1 LFFRRD
7 RNPGT
12 VGEILVGRTVGKL
25 KHKERKNHM
34 MTRRQALKSSALAG
48 AVCAAAALN
57 RTAIAQP
64 PPPRPGE
71 RPPAGR
77 PGALPPDKAPPG
89 APPPGKGPFTLPPLP
104 YAFDALEPYIDAQ
117 TMQIHYEKHHAAYV
131 NNLNKNVAEFPELH
145 RRSTEELLRD
155 LHTLPEKV
163 RLAVRNF
170 GGGHYN
176 HALFWESLRKGAGEP
191 KGELA
196 RAIQASFGGFGN
208 FKQQLTD
215 AATTLFG
222 SGWAWLVMDGKTLKI
237 DATSNQDN
245 PLSRGLFPVMGIDV
259 WEHAYYLK
267 YQNRRPEYVEA
278 FFNVIN
284 WDHLSGRFAKQMGSA
299 R

>member
-1 LFFRRD
+1 
-7 RNPGT
+7 
-12 VGEILVGRTVGKL
+12 
-25 KHKERKNHM
+25 M
-34 MTRRQALKSSALAG
+34 
-48 AVCAAAALN
+48 
-57 RTAIAQP
+57 
-64 PPPRPGE
+64 
-71 RPPAGR
+71 
-77 PGALPPDKAPPG
+77 
-89 APPPGKGPFTLPPLP
+89 LPPLP

-131 NNLNKNVAEFPELH
+131 NNLNKAVAEFPELH

-155 LHTLPEKV
+155 LHKLPEKV
-163 RLAVRNF
+163 RTAVRNF

-176 HALFWESLRKGAGEP
+176 HALFWESLRKNAGEP

-196 RAIQASFGGFGN
+196 RAIQASFGGFPN
-208 FKQQLTD
+208 FKQQFTE

-222 SGWAWLVMDGKTLKI
+222 SGWAWLVVDGKALKI
-237 DATSNQDN
+237 DVSSNQDN
-245 PLSRGLFPVMGIDV
+245 PLSRGLFPVLGLDV

-284 WDHLSGRFAKQMGSA
+284 WEHLSGRFAKEMGPA